1 MIKRITSA
9 NIIEDTCPL
18 SHTTSL
24 PSIHSCSHSH
34 NNSHSDI
41 HNQYH
46 SHNKSHSNSHSH
58 WHSHSHKCNS
68 LLTCKVSDH
77 GLEVKKRLQ
86 TTLSDFSLENS
97 RNKWWAERRVNINGE
112 HDCPCER
119 SFIVKDK
126 ILSTAV
132 CILENWF
139 SGKDNTR
146 VKDFIEVVGREEER
160 REERR
165 REGYT
170 RVERA

>member
-24 PSIHSCSHSH
+24 PSIHSYSHSH

-41 HNQYH
+41 HNQY
-46 SHNKSHSNSHSH
+46 
-58 WHSHSHKCNS
+58 HSHSHKCNS

-97 RNKWWAERRVNINGE
+97 RNKWRAERRNKWWAERRVDINGE
-112 HDCPCER
+112 HDSLCER

-126 ILSTAV
+126 ILSTAL

-139 SGKDNTR
+139 SGEDNTG
-146 VKDFIEVVGREEER
+146 VKDIIEVVGREEER

-165 REGYT
+165 REGNT